1 MSAKN
6 IIPTALNLW
15 GKNRLQNILIPNWS
29 LVRPTNTKGSQN
41 VRKLYT
47 MYSKSK
53 ANTPVNVFVAW
64 LDRHVPLSVKILSSS
79 PRRLSKLLFFFF
91 FYCFSILNMLQW
103 KSPLTARGLIF
114 AFLLYILFLYIPFC
128 FILLKSLTFT
138 RPYLSHKIIT
148 HRDYFIPG
156 PTPFFK

>member
-6 IIPTALNLW
+6 IIPTASNLW

-29 LVRPTNTKGSQN
+29 LVRSTNTKGSQN

-79 PRRLSKLLFFFF
+79 PRRLSKLLFSFFF
-91 FYCFSILNMLQW
+91 IVFLSSICCNWNHLWPHEVSYL
-103 KSPLTARGLIF
+103 
-114 AFLLYILFLYIPFC
+114 LLYFTFFLYIF
-128 FILLKSLTFT
+128 
-138 RPYLSHKIIT
+138 LSVLFYWSHWHLRGRISPIK
-148 HRDYFIPG
+148 
-156 PTPFFK
+156 

>member
-6 IIPTALNLW
+6 IIPTASNLW
-15 GKNRLQNILIPNWS
+15 GKSRLQNILIPNWS
-29 LVRPTNTKGSQN
+29 LVRSTNTKGSQN

-64 LDRHVPLSVKILSSS
+64 LDRHVPLSIKILSSS
-79 PRRLSKLLFFFF
+79 PRRLSKLLFSFFF
-91 FYCFSILNMLQW
+91 LIVFLSSICCNWNHLWL
-103 KSPLTARGLIF
+103 LIF
-114 AFLLYILFLYIPFC
+114 AFLLYTLFVYIPFC

-148 HRDYFIPG
+148 NRDYFIPG

>member
-6 IIPTALNLW
+6 IIPTASNLW
-15 GKNRLQNILIPNWS
+15 GKKSITEYPHSKLIF
-29 LVRPTNTKGSQN
+29 SQ
-41 VRKLYT
+41 VYKHKR
-47 MYSKSK
+47 KSK
-53 ANTPVNVFVAW
+53 CHKTKSKVNTPVNVFVAW

-91 FYCFSILNMLQW
+91 FFYCFSILNMLQW

-114 AFLLYILFLYIPFC
+114 AFLLYILFLYI
-128 FILLKSLTFT
+128 LLKSLTFT
-138 RPYLSHKIIT
+138 RPYLSHKIMT